1 MNLLNM
7 HILALDYGPD
17 LLNDVA
23 NQYIKAINNGFGLI
37 RGDVTHL
44 LNVLIILSII
54 WSAAMWAVSEDQVI
68 IQFARKVIYIGFF
81 AWIIQNWQGLTDK
94 LAMSFMQLGLKAG
107 GFEGVGYYTQQPG
120 NIAYLGYTT
129 AGIIYLLICCTGVT
143 GMLALVDGI
152 IYLTKSDEE
161 FIETYQL
168 NQKEWF

>member
-1 MNLLNM
+1 MNLS
-7 HILALDYGPD
+7 ILAVDYGPD
-17 LLNDVA
+17 LLNDIA

-94 LAMSFMQLGLKAG
+94 LARSRAAHWPAPAIRRGRCVAS
-107 GFEGVGYYTQQPG
+107 P
-120 NIAYLGYTT
+120 AP
-129 AGIIYLLICCTGVT
+129 
-143 GMLALVDGI
+143 
-152 IYLTKSDEE
+152 SDRRCR
-161 FIETYQL
+161 
-168 NQKEWF
+168 